1 MGGKHRDLCSSFRCG
16 PPRLSSRR
24 CRLNTPAAPPNII
37 VRIVQTGRNIPYN
50 HYIMVG
56 HLNSTPFARHATEEN
71 RTVDMYQCFE
81 EETVWFGLV
90 LSRPSEQSDLGC

>member
-1 MGGKHRDLCSSFRCG
+1 MLVL
-16 PPRLSSRR
+16 PMWPTTLPNRLASRR
-24 CRLNTPAAPPNII
+24 CRLNTPAVPPNII

-71 RTVDMYQCFE
+71 RTVAIN
-81 EETVWFGLV
+81 VLKKRPFGLV
-90 LSRPSEQSDLGC
+90 WY